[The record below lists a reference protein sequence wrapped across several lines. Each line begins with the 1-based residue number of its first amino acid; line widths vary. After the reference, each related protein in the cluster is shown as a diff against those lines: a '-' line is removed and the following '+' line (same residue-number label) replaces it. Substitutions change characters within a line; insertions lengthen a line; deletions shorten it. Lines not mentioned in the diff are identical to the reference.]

1 MSEYENMRTADIIA
15 EALLDWNVDIIFGLP
30 GDGINGFMEAL
41 RTRQDKI
48 KFILVRH
55 EESAAFMACAYAKY
69 TGKLG
74 ACVATSGP
82 GAIHLLNGL
91 YDAKLDNTPVIAIT
105 GSTYSD
111 LMGSSYQQDVN
122 LLQLFSDVSV
132 YNNIITAPE
141 QAEMAVDIACRT
153 AFAQR
158 GVSHLTIPIDVQER
172 KLEGKYSRH
181 KVPGHTSD
189 TFVAAG
195 GALPDRYLLEHAAD
209 VLNSGNKIVILV
221 GQGALNAG
229 QEVISVA
236 ERIGAP
242 VVKALL
248 GKAVIPDNH
257 PYSIGGIGMLG
268 TEPATD
274 AMSEADTL
282 FMIGTSFPYI
292 EYLPKPGQAR
302 GVQIDIKAEKI
313 GLRYPVEVGLTG
325 DSKKVLSALLPLLRD
340 RRTNGNS
347 SNNYS
352 SSHQQYQG
360 EEEEQQ
366 EFLRSKQQSM
376 KRWIELLDR
385 QSSKQTDE
393 KKAIKPQAIAS
404 AVSEQLQDNAIISVD
419 SGTNTI
425 WAARFLNIRK
435 GMKFSVSGTL
445 ASMACGLP
453 YAIAAQLA
461 YPERQCVAF
470 VGDGGFAMLM
480 SEFAT
485 AVQYNLPIKVI
496 ILKNNTL
503 GMIRWEQMAF
513 LGNPEFGVEFSPIDF
528 AKIAEACGGIGYT
541 IKEPDEIEP
550 IMKKA
555 MNDKTTR
562 KPTVIEAYVDPF
574 EPPTPPKIE
583 PEFVQN
589 MAESFAKGQPYAK
602 RIGLTLYRN
611 QMNSTIKTIQN
622 KLGEKINNLIPDDNK

>member
-282 FMIGTSFPYI
+282 LMIGTSFPYI

-302 GVQIDIKAEKI
+302 GIQIDIKAEKI

-340 RRTNGNS
+340 RRTNGN
-347 SNNYS
+347 NNYS
-352 SSHQQYQG
+352 SSHQQYRG
-360 EEEEQQ
+360 GEEQQ

-541 IKEPDEIEP
+541 IKESDEIEP

-555 MNDKTTR
+555 MSDKTTR

-622 KLGEKINNLIPDDNK
+622 KLGEKINNLVSDDNK